1 VLTHLRL
8 PCESYWVNQLAQ
20 EHLGSYF
27 PQIHF
32 PMLNYLRNHSALVQF
47 KLVPDLGSVGD
58 MMLVLQVCR
67 MQEL

>member
-1 VLTHLRL
+1 
-8 PCESYWVNQLAQ
+8 
-20 EHLGSYF
+20 
-27 PQIHF
+27 
-32 PMLNYLRNHSALVQF
+32 MLNYLRNHSAIVQF